1 MIFVANKG
9 SLARHIG
16 ETHEIATKLY
26 EDEFSEELKAQVSTN
41 LSSEAHIDLT
51 VKLDFPS
58 RKTRKRIFD
67 PSCENNVKKV
77 ICKRVRSSR
86 YHLVPCNEEQA
97 VRTGIVVEV
106 LNIAPVIRDLKMDKV
121 VSGEILKVIEPAQLE
136 EPLTSSLI
144 TRYLVH
150 GSNNLAWKV
159 DEEEYSDCLLD
170 WVKDDRVK

>member
-67 PSCENNVKKV
+67 PSCENKVK
-77 ICKRVRSSR
+77 
-86 YHLVPCNEEQA
+86 
-97 VRTGIVVEV
+97 
-106 LNIAPVIRDLKMDKV
+106 M
-121 VSGEILKVIEPAQLE
+121 
-136 EPLTSSLI
+136 
-144 TRYLVH
+144 
-150 GSNNLAWKV
+150 
-159 DEEEYSDCLLD
+159 
-170 WVKDDRVK
+170 